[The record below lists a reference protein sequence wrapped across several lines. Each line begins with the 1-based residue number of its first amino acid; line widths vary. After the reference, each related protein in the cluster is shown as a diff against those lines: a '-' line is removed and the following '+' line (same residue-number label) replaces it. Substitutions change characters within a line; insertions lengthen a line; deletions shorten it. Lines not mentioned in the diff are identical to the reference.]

1 MRVTGTAGS
10 VGIDV
15 AAAEAAATEPVSGGS
30 GWLDALERTAALARS
45 AASGSAQAPDARISQ
60 LSELI
65 KLQMDVCRHQVQ
77 VELVSKVAESG
88 VASVRKLQQQQ

>member
-15 AAAEAAATEPVSGGS
+15 ATAEAAATAPVSGGS
-30 GWLDALERTAALARS
+30 GWIDALERTASLARS
-45 AASGSAQAPDARISQ
+45 AASGPAQGPDARISQ